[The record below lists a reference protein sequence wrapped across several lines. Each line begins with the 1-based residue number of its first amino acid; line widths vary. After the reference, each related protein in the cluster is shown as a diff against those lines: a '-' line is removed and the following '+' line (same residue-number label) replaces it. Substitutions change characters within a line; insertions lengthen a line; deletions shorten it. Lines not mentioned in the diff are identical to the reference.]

1 MNLSKLRKLPL
12 KTQMP
17 VIAGVVL
24 VFGLFAIVM
33 GVQQRQD
40 LRSRA
45 SGTGGTGNC
54 TTINAST
61 DDLRSNGCYVPS
73 GLNGSIFGNR
83 NTIGGALG
91 GSITGDENN
100 IQGGANGGVIGSR
113 NIVGGGLGMDIRGDD
128 NMIHGGSNGS
138 IFGNKNTIRGGL
150 NGCIKGNYNEIFG
163 EVLGGVEGIGNIIH
177 IGNGGT
183 GTCPPTPP
191 TPTPTQIPTPTPTTI
206 PNGTCADGIDNNQN
220 ELIDSGDPICHTDGN
235 KDNPNSYDPKRN
247 EVYPSVT
254 PTRTPT
260 PTPTRAFGTCKD
272 GLDNN
277 QNELIDSGDP
287 ICHTDGNQNNLG
299 SYDPYKNEVGGTPT
313 TGPTVTVAP
322 GNTAVSLNL
331 LLHGI
336 GKGGDSANPNSGG
349 NPSPRRTQRNVTV
362 EVYNSQNQLILTKQ
376 GNVSFG
382 AANGNFTGQ
391 VDLGTTIATGVY
403 SVKVKTTQFLNTLV
417 PGIQSLTQGTV
428 NQLPATVLV
437 NGDIDGN
444 NTLNILD
451 YNILMGCY
459 SDFLPAP
466 SCSTT
471 NKPLADLDDDGD
483 VNQYDY
489 NLFLREITNRA
500 GQ

>member
-1 MNLSKLRKLPL
+1 MNLSKLRRLPL

-40 LRSRA
+40 VRSRA
-45 SGTGGTGNC
+45 AGHGGTGNC
-54 TTINAST
+54 TTVNPSSGE
-61 DDLRSNGCYVPS
+61 DLVSDNCTIDS
-73 GLNGSIFGNR
+73 GFNGSVIGNGNVIR
-83 NTIGGALG
+83 GGLG
-91 GSITGDENN
+91 GNVIGNNNN
-100 IQGGANGGVIGSR
+100 IQGGVNGCVKGNDNFIQGGVNGAV
-113 NIVGGGLGMDIRGDD
+113 VG
-128 NMIHGGSNGS
+128 
-138 IFGNKNTIRGGL
+138 T
-150 NGCIKGNYNEIFG
+150 
-163 EVLGGVEGIGNIIH
+163 GNIIQ
-177 IGNGGT
+177 GAQGS
-183 GTCPPTPP
+183 GTCPPTPTA
-191 TPTPTQIPTPTPTTI
+191 TPTPFPTTPPTATPTTM

-247 EVYPSVT
+247 EVYPSTT

-260 PTPTRAFGTCKD
+260 PTPTRTFGTCKD

-277 QNELIDSGDP
+277 QNELIDGADP
-287 ICHTDGNQNNLG
+287 ICHTDGNKDNPN
-299 SYDPYKNEVGGTPT
+299 SYDPYKNEVGGNPT
-313 TGPTVTVAP
+313 TSPTVTVAP

-459 SDFLPAP
+459 SDFEPAK
-466 SCSTT
+466 SCTAA
-471 NKPLADLDDDGD
+471 NKSLSDLDDDGD

>member
-1 MNLSKLRKLPL
+1 LTSINNICSTIITAFIFMNLSKLRRLPL

-33 GVQQRQD
+33 GVQQQQEI
-40 LRSRA
+40 RSRA
-45 SGTGGTGNC
+45 AGN
-54 TTINAST
+54 IVGDHPGDLVG
-61 DDLRSNGCYVPS
+61 DDFAVAGKVLGNVV
-73 GLNGSIFGNR
+73 GNR
-83 NTIGGALG
+83 NRISDGVQGGIYGTANSVDGNIGGCINGDNNRINGNVAGGVGGAGNIVNGTIGSGP
-91 GSITGDENN
+91 
-100 IQGGANGGVIGSR
+100 
-113 NIVGGGLGMDIRGDD
+113 
-128 NMIHGGSNGS
+128 
-138 IFGNKNTIRGGL
+138 
-150 NGCIKGNYNEIFG
+150 
-163 EVLGGVEGIGNIIH
+163 
-177 IGNGGT
+177 
-183 GTCPPTPP
+183 CPNPYI
-191 TPTPTQIPTPTPTTI
+191 TPTAIPTPTSI
-206 PNGTCADGIDNNQN
+206 PDGTCADGIDNNQN

-235 KDNPNSYDPKRN
+235 KDNPNSFDPKRN
-247 EVYPSVT
+247 EVYPSVSPTIPPTIT
-254 PTRTPT
+254 PSPTLPVATATP
-260 PTPTRAFGTCKD
+260 
-272 GLDNN
+272 
-277 QNELIDSGDP
+277 
-287 ICHTDGNQNNLG
+287 
-299 SYDPYKNEVGGTPT
+299 V
-313 TGPTVTVAP
+313 PTVTVAP
-322 GNTAVSLNL
+322 GSTAVSLNL

-459 SDFLPAP
+459 SDFEPAK
-466 SCSTT
+466 SCTAA
-471 NKPLADLDDDGD
+471 NKSLSDLDDDGD